1 MQRVQ
6 DSTYIFAG
14 DPVHVCHKQWEVAV
28 KVTLVPAVLGKPK
41 LLAKA
46 TARLN
51 AHRVMAKKGSGKH
64 KKDPG
69 KKQKASRS
77 PQGKQ
82 RQERRDGWTTR
93 RRHQGPRGR
102 SAARLQ
108 EDQAQAAGA
117 PPAAG

>member
-1 MQRVQ
+1 MHF
-6 DSTYIFAG
+6 ST
-14 DPVHVCHKQWEVAV
+14 
-28 KVTLVPAVLGKPK
+28 
-41 LLAKA
+41 LAPN
-46 TARLN
+46 TQPGLCYLSSRLN
-51 AHRVMAKKGSGKH
+51 AHRVMAKKKH

-77 PQGKQ
+77 AQGKQ

-93 RRHQGPRGR
+93 YQGPRGR

-108 EDQAQAAGA
+108 EDEAQAAGA

>member
-1 MQRVQ
+1 
-6 DSTYIFAG
+6 
-14 DPVHVCHKQWEVAV
+14 
-28 KVTLVPAVLGKPK
+28 
-41 LLAKA
+41 
-46 TARLN
+46 
-51 AHRVMAKKGSGKH
+51 MAKKKRKGSDKH
-64 KKDPG
+64 KKGPR
-69 KKQKASRS
+69 KTQNASRS

-108 EDQAQAAGA
+108 EDEAQAAGA